1 MGDICVSKEVL
12 VSVRTL
18 PPASESLSELT
29 IPEPFNWSRGPTSV
43 VAGGGGFPCASFMQQ
58 QAMTASMH
66 GTHSRKAETYVSET
80 IDWPKGIA
88 LAPSVRLAASDST
101 SLLQIAPHIAIS
113 RAQPS
118 SSLHT
123 MSLTPAFRYISATE
137 LAAIL
142 KSAPGG
148 AFRSWAVIDVRDS
161 DFAVS
166 DRGVRADVVLQCGER
181 RDSPCQQT
189 AVVVNVQPASSLV
202 HPPLSLFGE
211 SQCLPSGPSVR
222 RRQADMQGGNIV
234 GAANYPSDSFITSLD
249 DLVKRAQDGE
259 CVVQTGC
266 RAVAPVL
273 SCSTF
278 ARS

>member
-1 MGDICVSKEVL
+1 
-12 VSVRTL
+12 
-18 PPASESLSELT
+18 
-29 IPEPFNWSRGPTSV
+29 
-43 VAGGGGFPCASFMQQ
+43 
-58 QAMTASMH
+58 
-66 GTHSRKAETYVSET
+66 
-80 IDWPKGIA
+80 
-88 LAPSVRLAASDST
+88 
-101 SLLQIAPHIAIS
+101 
-113 RAQPS
+113 
-118 SSLHT
+118 

-166 DRGVRADVVLQCGER
+166 DRGVRADVVLQCGES

-249 DLVKRAQDGE
+249 DLVKRAQDVPQIVFHCALSQVRGPKAARRYAE
-259 CVVQTGC
+259 ARRLILKDEAPEQDILVLREGFTGFQQ
-266 RAVAPVL
+266 RYRDDSALVEK
-273 SCSTF
+273 F
-278 ARS
+278 NKFYHD